1 MTILSHVETAEEA
14 LRQALINALAEKQ
27 DRNLTDLFN
36 ALNNVR
42 ELVGK
47 LQPPKYNFN
56 LTSEYLINGQT
67 KYNFTGLDEQ
77 PYGSNVV
84 SFGSGGISI
93 TSPNSEDKISLGLD

>member
-1 MTILSHVETAEEA
+1 MTILSQVETAEEA

-47 LQPPKYNFN
+47 LQPPKYKFN
-56 LTSEYLINGQT
+56 LTSEYLPNGGT
-67 KYNFTGLDEQ
+67 KYNFTGLDEH
-77 PYGSNVV
+77 PYGDNVIT
-84 SFGSGGISI
+84 FG
-93 TSPNSEDKISLGLD
+93 NS

>member
-56 LTSEYLINGQT
+56 LTSEYLTNGQT

-77 PYGSNVV
+77 PYGNNVITFGNGSV
-84 SFGSGGISI
+84 SVSS
-93 TSPNSEDKISLGLD
+93 NSEDKINLGLD

>member
-1 MTILSHVETAEEA
+1 MTILSHFETAEEA

-47 LQPPKYNFN
+47 LQPPKYKFN
-56 LTSEYLINGQT
+56 LTSEYLPNGGT
-67 KYNFTGLDEQ
+67 KYNFTGLDEH
-77 PYGSNVV
+77 PYGDNVIT
-84 SFGSGGISI
+84 FG
-93 TSPNSEDKISLGLD
+93 NS

>member
-27 DRNLTDLFN
+27 DAHLTDLFN
-36 ALNNVR
+36 SLNSVR
-42 ELVGK
+42 QLVGK

-56 LTSEYLINGQT
+56 LTSDYLSNGQT

-77 PYGSNVV
+77 PYGNNVITFGNGGV
-84 SFGSGGISI
+84 SIS
-93 TSPNSEDKISLGLD
+93 SNSEDKISLGLD

>member
-1 MTILSHVETAEEA
+1 MTILSHVETAEES

-56 LTSEYLINGQT
+56 LTSEYLTNGQT
-67 KYNFTGLDEQ
+67 KYNFTGLDEN
-77 PYGSNVV
+77 PYGNNVITFGNGGV
-84 SFGSGGISI
+84 SIS
-93 TSPNSEDKISLGLD
+93 SNSEDKISLGLD

>member
-42 ELVGK
+42 
-47 LQPPKYNFN
+47 
-56 LTSEYLINGQT
+56 
-67 KYNFTGLDEQ
+67 
-77 PYGSNVV
+77 
-84 SFGSGGISI
+84 
-93 TSPNSEDKISLGLD
+93 

>member
-56 LTSEYLINGQT
+56 LTSEYLTNGQT

-77 PYGSNVV
+77 PYGNNVITFGNGSV
-84 SFGSGGISI
+84 SVSS
-93 TSPNSEDKISLGLD
+93 NSEDKISLGLD

>member
-14 LRQALINALAEKQ
+14 LRQALINALAQKQ

-47 LQPPKYNFN
+47 LQPPKYKFN
-56 LTSEYLINGQT
+56 LTSEYLPNGGT
-67 KYNFTGLDEQ
+67 KYNFTGLDEH
-77 PYGSNVV
+77 PYGDNVIT
-84 SFGSGGISI
+84 FG
-93 TSPNSEDKISLGLD
+93 NS

>member
-27 DRNLTDLFN
+27 DKNLTDLFN

-47 LQPPKYNFN
+47 LQPVKYNFN
-56 LTSEYLINGQT
+56 LTSEYLTKGQT

-77 PYGSNVV
+77 PYGNNVIT
-84 SFGSGGISI
+84 FGNGGVSI
-93 TSPNSEDKISLGLD
+93 TSNSEDKISLGLD

>member
-27 DRNLTDLFN
+27 DKNLTDLFN

-47 LQPPKYNFN
+47 LQPLKYNFN
-56 LTSEYLINGQT
+56 LTSPYLTDNM
-67 KYNFTGLDEQ
+67 NDNM
-77 PYGSNVV
+77 YGSNVV
-84 SFGSGGISI
+84 TFNNGGISI
-93 TSPNSEDKISLGLD
+93 TSPNSEDKIGLGLD

>member
-56 LTSEYLINGQT
+56 LTSEYLTNGQT

-84 SFGSGGISI
+84 TFNNKGVSIS
-93 TSPNSEDKISLGLD
+93 SNSEDKISLGLD

>member
-14 LRQALINALAEKQ
+14 LRQAFINALAEKQ

-47 LQPPKYNFN
+47 LQPPKYKFN
-56 LTSEYLINGQT
+56 LTSEYLPNGGT
-67 KYNFTGLDEQ
+67 KYNFTGLDEH
-77 PYGSNVV
+77 PYGDNVIT
-84 SFGSGGISI
+84 FG
-93 TSPNSEDKISLGLD
+93 NS

>member
-47 LQPPKYNFN
+47 LQPPKYKFN
-56 LTSEYLINGQT
+56 LTSEYLPNGGT
-67 KYNFTGLDEQ
+67 KYIFTGLDEH
-77 PYGSNVV
+77 PYGDNVIT
-84 SFGSGGISI
+84 FG
-93 TSPNSEDKISLGLD
+93 NS

>member
-47 LQPPKYNFN
+47 LQPPKYKFN
-56 LTSEYLINGQT
+56 LTSEYLPNGGT
-67 KYNFTGLDEQ
+67 KYNFTGLDEHH
-77 PYGSNVV
+77 YGDNIIT
-84 SFGSGGISI
+84 FG
-93 TSPNSEDKISLGLD
+93 NS

>member
-1 MTILSHVETAEEA
+1 MTILSHVETGEEA

-47 LQPPKYNFN
+47 LQPPKYKFN
-56 LTSEYLINGQT
+56 LTSEYLPNGGT
-67 KYNFTGLDEQ
+67 KYNFTGLDEH
-77 PYGSNVV
+77 PYGDNVIT
-84 SFGSGGISI
+84 FG
-93 TSPNSEDKISLGLD
+93 NS

>member
-56 LTSEYLINGQT
+56 LTSEYLTNGQT

-77 PYGSNVV
+77 PYGNNVITFGNGNV
-84 SFGSGGISI
+84 SVSSK
-93 TSPNSEDKISLGLD
+93 SEDKISLGLD

>member
-14 LRQALINALAEKQ
+14 LRQALINSLAEKQ
-27 DRNLTDLFN
+27 DANLTDLFN

-56 LTSEYLINGQT
+56 LTSEYLNSGYANGYT
-67 KYNFTGLDEQ
+67 KYNFTGIDEQ
-77 PYGSNVV
+77 PYGDNVIT
-84 SFGSGGISI
+84 FSGIGGASSSD
-93 TSPNSEDKISLGLD
+93 TISLGLD